1 LYFAGDLAPADP
13 PLDLSQTGVARF
25 KTKTADIV
33 STSHALS
40 KAAFLELGSAWP
52 RFFTFPELL
61 EKSRIRLGAA
71 ADAVANDPAE
81 IDTLIEVL
89 FRAFSIRA
97 LRTWREPPPLTANV
111 TIRPT
116 ASFLARK
123 QAETETLVS
132 ALTHD
137 AVRLH
142 DDTKLLLPLVDGSR
156 TVRELVESVLAL
168 SENAQQSATAEA
180 VENNLAKFAKCGLL
194 IA

>member
-1 LYFAGDLAPADP
+1 
-13 PLDLSQTGVARF
+13 
-25 KTKTADIV
+25 
-33 STSHALS
+33 
-40 KAAFLELGSAWP
+40 
-52 RFFTFPELL
+52 
-61 EKSRIRLGAA
+61 
-71 ADAVANDPAE
+71 
-81 IDTLIEVL
+81 
-89 FRAFSIRA
+89 

-168 SENAQQSATAEA
+168 SENTQQSATAEA